1 MRKIYSLIFFIYPLI
16 IMGQD
21 IHFAQTPLVPQL
33 INPATTGVFEGWERI
48 TLSNRNQWYGIQN
61 SYFTSQFSADLNLL
75 KNDNGPNKSYLGLG
89 ISFYNDIAGDGKF
102 GINQLNLSVS
112 GIIPVAE
119 NQTVSAAIQI
129 GGAQRS
135 GNINSLTW
143 GNQFNGS
150 EFDTQVP
157 SYEVNSISSYF
168 HEDFGAGV
176 YYNYKGTKGTLARN
190 EITSLYAGA
199 AFFHITTPKLKYN
212 NGTSDK
218 LNSKIVLH
226 GGGEVDIPGSEW
238 AAAGS
243 FVFMDQGPH
252 QQTMINLMMKARM
265 KNGTKYTGVYNE
277 SYFGFGLIHRFKDAL
292 APQLLFEFGS
302 YKIGILYELTVS
314 NLSAASKGG
323 FEVSFQ
329 WANMRNA
336 LFTSRRSKGHKR
348 AKNL

>member
-1 MRKIYSLIFFIYPLI
+1 MKFIIPIIFFLFPVYIN
-16 IMGQD
+16 GQD
-21 IHFAQTPLVPQL
+21 IHFTQTPMVPQL
-33 INPATTGVFEGWERI
+33 INPATVGVFEGWERI
-48 TLSNRNQWYGIQN
+48 TLSNRKQWYGIQN
-61 SYFTSQFSADLNLL
+61 SYFTSQFSFDLNLL
-75 KNDNGPNKSYLGLG
+75 KNDNGSNKSYLGLG
-89 ISFYNDIAGDGKF
+89 LSFYNDIAGDGKF
-102 GINQLNLSVS
+102 GINQLNISVA

-135 GNINSLTW
+135 GNINSLMW
-143 GNQFNGS
+143 GNQFNGT
-150 EFDTQVP
+150 EFDMQAP
-157 SYEVNSISSYF
+157 SNESNSISSYF
-168 HEDFGAGV
+168 HEDFGAGIF
-176 YYNYKGTKGTLARN
+176 YNYRGTKSTLVRN
-190 EITSLYAGA
+190 EISSLYAGA

-212 NGTSDK
+212 NGTSDQ

-226 GGGEVDIPGSEW
+226 GGAEIDIPGSEW
-238 AAAGS
+238 SAAGS

-252 QQTMINLMMKARM
+252 QQTMLNLMMKARM

-292 APQLLFEFGS
+292 APQVLFEFGS

-323 FEVSFQ
+323 FEISFQ

-348 AKNL
+348 QKL